1 VDTGSRPATR
11 PPDPLEWVLR
21 TGEHL
26 TTAPFRVLANLT
38 SPLRDDLG
46 RSVRHSFGLTVEP
59 PRPHAMDPE
68 SAYVH
73 PDSVV
78 RMVHSDLGPM
88 MIGGWSAL
96 MLQALHPLAMAGV
109 ADHSSY
115 EEDPI
120 GRLRRTAHFVGITT
134 FGTTTE
140 AKAAIRHVQAVHRR
154 VRGVAPDGRPYSADD
169 PELLAWVH
177 AAEMYCFLESTQR
190 FGVRRLTPD
199 ECDAYYRETASVA
212 IELGAQWVPTSVQ
225 DMESYLL
232 RMQPELY
239 AGPQARVARDFLFRG
254 VARKPED
261 RAVYSLIA
269 AAGTSILPRWARAK
283 YGIPQN
289 TLLDVAVT
297 PLARLMCAG
306 IRWAVPPRP

>member
-1 VDTGSRPATR
+1 MDAAT
-11 PPDPLEWVLR
+11 PDQGGPDPLEWVLR
-21 TGEHL
+21 TGASL
-26 TTAPFRVLANLT
+26 TTAPLRMLT
-38 SPLRDDLG
+38 SVASPLREDLG
-46 RSVRHSFGLTVEP
+46 RSVRHSFGLSVAP
-59 PRPHAMDPE
+59 PRPHVMDPE

-78 RMVHSDLGPM
+78 RAVHRDLGPM
-88 MIGGWSAL
+88 MIGGWAAL

-120 GRLRRTAHFVGITT
+120 GRLRRTAHFVAVTT
-134 FGTTTE
+134 FGTTSE
-140 AKAAIRHVQAVHRR
+140 ARAAIRHVQAVHRR
-154 VRGVAPDGRPYSADD
+154 VHGVAPDGRPYSADD
-169 PELLAWVH
+169 PELLTWVH

-190 FGVRRLTPD
+190 FGARRLTPE
-199 ECDAYYRETASVA
+199 ECDAYYRETAPVA
-212 IELGAQWVPTSVQ
+212 LELGATWVPTSVQ
-225 DMESYLL
+225 EMESYLL

-239 AGPQARVARDFLFRG
+239 AGPQAKVARDFLLRG

-269 AAGTSILPRWARAK
+269 AAGTTILPRWARAR
-283 YGIPQN
+283 YGIPRT

-297 PLARLMCAG
+297 APARLFCACV
-306 IRWAVPPRP
+306 RWAVPPRQ